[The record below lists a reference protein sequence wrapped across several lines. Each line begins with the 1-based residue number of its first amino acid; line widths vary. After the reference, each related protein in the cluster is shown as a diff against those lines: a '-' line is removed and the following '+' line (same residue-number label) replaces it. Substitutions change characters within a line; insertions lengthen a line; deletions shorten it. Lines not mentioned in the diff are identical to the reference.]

1 MDKNNREVFKMLTL
15 ISQIGITVLTTIF
28 MCLGIGYLVDRFFGT
43 HLMAWFIV
51 LGVLAAFKSAYILI
65 RKYIGN
71 DNGKA

>member
-1 MDKNNREVFKMLTL
+1 MDNNRQVFKMLTL

-28 MCLGIGYLVDRFFGT
+28 MCLGIGYLIDKYFGT
-43 HLMAWFIV
+43 HLMTVFII
-51 LGVLAAFKSAYILI
+51 LGVLASFKSAYMLI

>member
-1 MDKNNREVFKMLTL
+1 MDNNNHQVLKMLTL

-28 MCLGIGYLVDRFFGT
+28 MCLGIGYLIDRFFGT
-43 HLMAWFIV
+43 SLMALFIV
-51 LGVLAAFKSAYILI
+51 LGVFASFKSAYILI